1 MMLRRRITETLRQW
15 KDKPNH
21 LPLVIM
27 GIRQCGKTY
36 IAQQFANENYKH
48 IAYINF
54 YKEEERKKAF
64 YGSKDVDTIIM
75 LLSAQMRTAKFVPG
89 ETCIIFDEIQECPEA
104 RTCLKFFKE
113 DGRYDIIATG
123 SLLGVQGYGQE
134 KKKRRKAASE
144 REKSQVYLD
153 SSEYEQARSKTKR
166 GAVKQEK
173 GSTSIPVGYEEIVE
187 MYPLDFEEFLWA
199 NSMSEEVINVLRRCL
214 AEETP
219 IPEGIHVAM
228 KTLLYRYVAVGGLPA
243 AVNALLE
250 TGNMNEVNTVWQS
263 ILKEYR
269 SDMVKYAEDK
279 DKPHIRACFNAIPKQ
294 LAKEN
299 KKYQWSKVESG
310 GRGVFYKDSLQWLED
325 ADIIRRCYNSNITGL
340 PLEGNAIDNVFKVYT
355 ADIGILVAML
365 GGSTRADILLGNLG
379 GYKGA
384 IYENLMADTLIK
396 KGQSLYYLQK
406 DSGMELDFLI
416 RYKGECVPVEVKA
429 RTAQAKSISTVR
441 KHPEKYGVKHFI
453 KFGDYNIGRDGD
465 LLTLPTYMQFLLD
478 LEPEEIILEPID
490 TDALNALAKEI
501 LG

>member
-1 MMLRRRITETLRQW
+1 MLRRRISVVLEQW
-15 KDKPNH
+15 KAKPNH
-21 LPLVIM
+21 KPLVIM
-27 GIRQCGKTY
+27 GIRQCGKTF
-36 IAQQFANENYKH
+36 IAQQFASENYKH
-48 IAYINF
+48 VVYINF
-54 YKEEERKKAF
+54 FKEEQRKTAF
-64 YGSKDVDTIIM
+64 YGSKDVDNIIM
-75 LLSAQMRTAKFVPG
+75 LLSAQMRNAKFVPG
-89 ETCIIFDEIQECPEA
+89 ETCIILDEIQECPEA
-104 RTCLKFFKE
+104 RTSLKFFKE

-123 SLLGVQGYGQE
+123 SLLGVLGYGQE
-134 KKKRRKAASE
+134 QKKRH
-144 REKSQVYLD
+144 
-153 SSEYEQARSKTKR
+153 KR
-166 GAVKQEK
+166 GAAKQEK
-173 GSTSIPVGYEEIVE
+173 SSTSIPVGYEEIVE

-199 NSMSEEVINVLRRCL
+199 NNMSEEVIDVLRRCL

-219 IPEGIHVAM
+219 VPLGIHVAM

-250 TGNMNEVNTVWQS
+250 TNNMNEVDKVWHS

-279 DKPHIRACFNAIPKQ
+279 DKPHIRACFNAVPKQ
-294 LAKEN
+294 LAKDN
-299 KKYQWSKVESG
+299 KKYQWSKVEKG
-310 GRGVFYKDSLQWLED
+310 GRGEYYKDSLQWLED
-325 ADIIRRCYNSNITGL
+325 AEIVRRCYNSHITGL
-340 PLEGNAIDNVFKVYT
+340 PLEGNAMDNVFKVYT

-365 GGSTRADILLGNLG
+365 GGTTRADILQGNLG

-384 IYENLMADTLIK
+384 FFENLMADTLIK
-396 KGQSLYYLQK
+396 KGQNLYYFQK

-478 LEPEEIILEPID
+478 LEPEEIVPEPID
-490 TDALNALAKEI
+490 ADSINSLAREI
-501 LG
+501 LDK